1 MNRER
6 VQAAIAMMKDVTH
19 RHFNM
24 TGWQNKGHSHVSRII
39 TAQTESELHA
49 CGNTACFAGHLALS
63 PEFQKAGGSVNKIGA
78 PVFKGFD
85 EANAVA
91 EYFDI
96 PYELAGDL
104 TLPDRD
110 FYPVCFEDVKPE
122 HVIEKLEMI
131 LDGYYEYLEGLSN
144 DRHR

>member
-6 VQAAIAMMKDVTH
+6 IQAAIAMMK
-19 RHFNM
+19 RAIPRYFNM
-24 TGWQNKGHSHVSRII
+24 SNWQNERPGHIMQI
-39 TAQTESELHA
+39 AQTESELHA

-63 PEFQKAGGSVNKIGA
+63 PEFQDAGGLVSKIGA
-78 PVFKGFD
+78 PIFNGVRFV
-85 EANAVA
+85 EAVA

-110 FYPVCFEDVKPE
+110 FYPVRFEDVKPE

-131 LDGYYEYLEGLSN
+131 LNGYYE
-144 DRHR
+144 

>member
-6 VQAAIAMMKDVTH
+6 IQSAIAMMKRVTH
-19 RHFNM
+19 RYFDM
-24 TGWQNKGHSHVSRII
+24 TNWQNELYGHIKQI
-39 TAQTESELHA
+39 AQTESELHT

-63 PEFQKAGGSVNKIGA
+63 PEFQDAGGLVSKIGA
-78 PVFKGFD
+78 PIFNGVRFV
-85 EANAVA
+85 EAVA

-110 FYPVCFEDVKPE
+110 FYPVRFEDVKPE
-122 HVIEKLEMI
+122 HVIEKLEII
-131 LDGYYEYLEGLSN
+131 LRNPNHE
-144 DRHR
+144 

>member
-1 MNRER
+1 MHRER
-6 VQAAIAMMKDVTH
+6 IQSAIAMMKRVTH
-19 RHFNM
+19 RYFDM
-24 TGWQNKGHSHVSRII
+24 TNWQNEPHGHII
-39 TAQTESELHA
+39 QIAQTESKLHT

-63 PEFQKAGGSVNKIGA
+63 PEFQDAGGLVSKIGA
-78 PVFKGFD
+78 PIFNGVRFV
-85 EANAVA
+85 EAVA

-110 FYPVCFEDVKPE
+110 FYPVRFEDVKPE

-131 LDGYYEYLEGLSN
+131 LDGYYEYLETN
-144 DRHR
+144 HE

>member
-1 MNRER
+1 MHRER
-6 VQAAIAMMKDVTH
+6 IQSAIAMMKRVTH
-19 RHFNM
+19 RYFDM
-24 TGWQNKGHSHVSRII
+24 TNWQNEPHGHII
-39 TAQTESELHA
+39 QIAQTESKLHT

-63 PEFQKAGGSVNKIGA
+63 PEFQDAGGLVSKIGA
-78 PVFKGFD
+78 PIFNGVRFV
-85 EANAVA
+85 EAVA

-110 FYPVCFEDVKPE
+110 FYPVRFEDVKPE

-131 LDGYYEYLEGLSN
+131 LDGYYE
-144 DRHR
+144 

>member
-6 VQAAIAMMKDVTH
+6 IQAAIAMMKRAIARYFD
-19 RHFNM
+19 M
-24 TGWQNKGHSHVSRII
+24 TTWQNKPHGRII
-39 TAQTESELHA
+39 QIIAQTESELHG

-63 PEFQKAGGSVNKIGA
+63 PEFQKAGGLVSKTGA
-78 PVFKGFD
+78 PIFNGLL
-85 EANAVA
+85 EASAVA

-96 PYELAGDL
+96 PYELARDL

-110 FYPVCFEDVKPE
+110 FYPVDFKDVKPE

-131 LDGYYEYLEGLSN
+131 LDGYYEQQESKP
-144 DRHR
+144 

>member
-6 VQAAIAMMKDVTH
+6 IQDAITMMKRAIPRYFD
-19 RHFNM
+19 M
-24 TGWQNKGHSHVSRII
+24 TNWQNEPQGHIKQIV
-39 TAQTESELHA
+39 QTESELHV

-63 PEFQKAGGSVNKIGA
+63 PEFQKAGGSVSKIGA
-78 PVFKGFD
+78 PVFNGVRYA
-85 EANAVA
+85 EAVA

-96 PYELAGDL
+96 PYELAMDL

-110 FYPVCFEDVKPE
+110 FYPVYFEDVKPE

-131 LDGYYEYLEGLSN
+131 LDGY
-144 DRHR
+144 

>member
-1 MNRER
+1 MHRER
-6 VQAAIAMMKDVTH
+6 IQSAIAMMKRVTH
-19 RHFNM
+19 RYFDM
-24 TGWQNKGHSHVSRII
+24 TNWQNELYGHIKQI
-39 TAQTESELHA
+39 AQTESELHT

-63 PEFQKAGGSVNKIGA
+63 PEFQDAGGLVSKIGA
-78 PVFKGFD
+78 PIFNGVRFV
-85 EANAVA
+85 EAVA

-110 FYPVCFEDVKPE
+110 FYPVDYEDVKPE

-131 LDGYYEYLEGLSN
+131 LDGYYE
-144 DRHR
+144 

>member
-6 VQAAIAMMKDVTH
+6 IQSAIAMMKDVTH
-19 RHFNM
+19 RHFDMAN
-24 TGWQNKGHSHVSRII
+24 WQNEPHGHII
-39 TAQTESELHA
+39 QIAQTESELQG

-63 PEFQKAGGSVNKIGA
+63 PEFKKAGGLAYGTGA
-78 PVFKGFD
+78 PKFNNFSGSF
-85 EANAVA
+85 AVA

-96 PYELAGDL
+96 PYEMARDL

-110 FYPVCFEDVKPE
+110 FYPVRFEDVKPE

-131 LDGYYEYLEGLSN
+131 LDGYYE
-144 DRHR
+144 

>member
-1 MNRER
+1 MNPER
-6 VQAAIAMMKDVTH
+6 IKSAITMMKRTIPRYFDMTH
-19 RHFNM
+19 
-24 TGWQNKGHSHVSRII
+24 WQIKPHGHIKQI
-39 TAQTESELHA
+39 AKTESKLHA

-63 PEFQKAGGSVNKIGA
+63 PEFKKAGGSVCPVGS
-78 PVFKGFD
+78 PVFNGVRLV
-85 EANAVA
+85 EAVA

-110 FYPVCFEDVKPE
+110 FYPVRFEDVKPE

-131 LDGYYEYLEGLSN
+131 LDREGCALYQS
-144 DRHR
+144 

>member
-6 VQAAIAMMKDVTH
+6 IQYAVSMMKRVTH
-19 RHFNM
+19 RYFDM
-24 TGWQNKGHSHVSRII
+24 TNWQNEPQGHIKQIV
-39 TAQTESELHA
+39 QTESELHV

-63 PEFQKAGGSVNKIGA
+63 PEFKKAGGSVSKLGG
-78 PVFKGFD
+78 PVFNGVRFV
-85 EANAVA
+85 EAVA

-104 TLPDRD
+104 TLSGQD
-110 FYPVCFEDVKPE
+110 FYPVRFEDVKPE

-131 LDGYYEYLEGLSN
+131 LDGY
-144 DRHR
+144 

>member
-6 VQAAIAMMKDVTH
+6 IQDAITMMKDVTH

-24 TGWQNKGHSHVSRII
+24 TDWQNKDPSYVLRI
-39 TAQTESELHA
+39 AQTKSELHT

-63 PEFQKAGGSVNKIGA
+63 PEFQKAGGSVSITGA
-78 PVFKGFD
+78 PVFNGVRYA
-85 EANAVA
+85 EAVA

-96 PYELAGDL
+96 TYKLAGKL
-104 TLPDRD
+104 TLNYLH
-110 FYPVCFEDVKPE
+110 FYPVEFEDVKPK

-131 LDGYYEYLEGLSN
+131 LDGYYE
-144 DRHR
+144 

>member
-6 VQAAIAMMKDVTH
+6 IQSAIAMMKRVTH
-19 RHFNM
+19 RYFDM
-24 TGWQNKGHSHVSRII
+24 TNWQNELYGHIKQI
-39 TAQTESELHA
+39 AQTESELHT

-63 PEFQKAGGSVNKIGA
+63 PEFQDAGGLVSKIGA
-78 PVFKGFD
+78 PIFNGVRFV
-85 EANAVA
+85 EAVA

-110 FYPVCFEDVKPE
+110 FYPVRFEDVKPK
-122 HVIEKLEMI
+122 HVIEKLTKLVETNH
-131 LDGYYEYLEGLSN
+131 E
-144 DRHR
+144 

>member
-6 VQAAIAMMKDVTH
+6 IQAAIAMMK
-19 RHFNM
+19 RAIPRYFNM
-24 TGWQNKGHSHVSRII
+24 SNWQNERPGHIMQI
-39 TAQTESELHA
+39 AQTESKLHA

-63 PEFQKAGGSVNKIGA
+63 PEFKKAGGLAYGTGA
-78 PVFKGFD
+78 PKFNNFSGSF
-85 EANAVA
+85 AVA

-104 TLPDRD
+104 TLPGRD

-131 LDGYYEYLEGLSN
+131 LDGYYE
-144 DRHR
+144 

>member
-1 MNRER
+1 MHRER
-6 VQAAIAMMKDVTH
+6 IQSAIAMMKRVTH
-19 RHFNM
+19 RYFDM
-24 TGWQNKGHSHVSRII
+24 TNWQNEPHGHII
-39 TAQTESELHA
+39 QIAQTESKLHT

-63 PEFQKAGGSVNKIGA
+63 PEFQDAGGLVSKIGA
-78 PVFKGFD
+78 PIFNGVRFV
-85 EANAVA
+85 EAVA

-110 FYPVCFEDVKPE
+110 FYPVDYEDVKPE

-131 LDGYYEYLEGLSN
+131 LDGYYE
-144 DRHR
+144 

>member
-1 MNRER
+1 MHRER
-6 VQAAIAMMKDVTH
+6 IQSAIAMMKRVTH
-19 RHFNM
+19 RYFDM
-24 TGWQNKGHSHVSRII
+24 TNWQNELYGHIKQI
-39 TAQTESELHA
+39 AQTESELHT

-63 PEFQKAGGSVNKIGA
+63 PEFQDAGGLVSKIGA
-78 PVFKGFD
+78 PIFNGVRFV
-85 EANAVA
+85 EAVA

-110 FYPVCFEDVKPE
+110 FYPVRFEDVKPE

-131 LDGYYEYLEGLSN
+131 LDGYYE
-144 DRHR
+144 

>member
-1 MNRER
+1 MHRER
-6 VQAAIAMMKDVTH
+6 IQSAIAMMKRVTH
-19 RHFNM
+19 RYFDM
-24 TGWQNKGHSHVSRII
+24 TNWQNEPHGHII
-39 TAQTESELHA
+39 QIAQTESKLHT

-63 PEFQKAGGSVNKIGA
+63 PEFQDAGGLVSKIGA
-78 PVFKGFD
+78 PIFNGVRFV
-85 EANAVA
+85 EAVA

-110 FYPVCFEDVKPE
+110 FYPVDYEDVKPE

-131 LDGYYEYLEGLSN
+131 LNGYYE
-144 DRHR
+144 